1 MAQNQNIFGKLRE
14 LGFKTCPEDFYGY
27 VDLWKSWYDGDVEK
41 FHHYKVY
48 NGQKKIKCDR
58 YGLGMAKKV
67 CEDWANLLLTEKVKV
82 TLEGDAEQEFFNQ
95 VCQDNNF
102 EVKSNEQEELT
113 FFGGTTSTIVRA
125 VDVPVNQE
133 TGGVTGTGRL
143 VLDYA
148 HMPNIY
154 PLSWENGKII
164 ECAFA
169 THKVDGEDKYLYVQ
183 IHRLNEQKTYDIE
196 NYLFRDNQGSL
207 TQVELST
214 VADLADVAEKVHTQE
229 TERMFVINR
238 PNIVNNIDPSLP
250 LGISVYANAI
260 PQLKG
265 CDIAYDTYVNEMVT
279 GKKRVVVKAEA
290 LQNVDGEPTFD
301 PDDVVFYALPE
312 DSSAGA
318 EATMIQPLDM
328 SLRTPQLNAAIQ
340 DMLNMLSA
348 RCGFG
353 ENHYKFNNGGVAT
366 ATQIVSENSTL
377 FRTIKKHEIVL
388 EGMLKELA
396 RIILRMGNL
405 YCGQH
410 LNPDVEITVDFD
422 DSIIENKDVDFQR
435 DAAMVSMGILNPWE
449 FRAKWMNESEET
461 AKAALPQM
469 DALAGLVEDGTEN
482 NPPANGK
489 GAQRPTQPPQRE
501 TEQGVRSAGYPDDRE
516 EEEDGTRNRQ
526 RANGRNRSSAQ
537 NNRGVARNQ

>member
-82 TLEGDAEQEFFNQ
+82 TLEGEAEQEFFDK
-95 VCQDNNF
+95 VCKDNSF
-102 EVKSNEQEELT
+102 EVKASELEELT
-113 FFGGTTSTIVRA
+113 FYGGTTAIIVRA
-125 VDVPVNQE
+125 VDVPVNEQ
-133 TGGVTGTGRL
+133 TGEVTGTGRL
-143 VLDYA
+143 LLDYA
-148 HMPNIY
+148 YMPNIY
-154 PLSWENGKII
+154 PLSWENGRII

-169 THKVDGEDKYLYVQ
+169 TRKVDGEDEYMYVQ
-183 IHRLNEQKTYDIE
+183 IHRLTEQKTYDIE
-196 NYLFRDNQGSL
+196 NYLFRDNEGVLS
-207 TQVELST
+207 QVPLDT
-214 VADLADVAEKVHTQE
+214 IADLADVVETVHTKE
-229 TERMFVINR
+229 KDRLFVINR

-265 CDIAYDTYVNEMVT
+265 CDIAYDTYVNEMIT

-290 LQNVDGEPTFD
+290 LQNTEGEPTFD

-312 DSSAGA
+312 DSSAGS
-318 EATMIQPLDM
+318 EATLIQPLDM

-396 RIILRMGNL
+396 RTILRMGNL
-405 YCGQH
+405 YCGES
-410 LNPDVEITVDFD
+410 LNPDVECTVDFD
-422 DSIIENKDVDFQR
+422 DSIIEDKQSEFMR
-435 DAAMVSMGILNPWE
+435 DMQLLSAGILNPYE
-449 FRAKWMNESEET
+449 VRMKYMNESEET

-469 DALAGLVEDGTEN
+469 TQLMNGLVEDGTEGN
-482 NPPANGK
+482 NPPTG
-489 GAQRPTQPPQRE
+489 GTGGQQTQQE
-501 TEQGVRSAGYPDDRE
+501 AADEV
-516 EEEDGTRNRQ
+516 
-526 RANGRNRSSAQ
+526 
-537 NNRGVARNQ
+537 

>member
-1 MAQNQNIFGKLRE
+1 MAQDIFGKLRE
-14 LGFKTCPEDFYGY
+14 LGFKTCPESFYGY
-27 VDLWKSWYDGDVEK
+27 IDLWKSWYDGDVDK

-48 NGQKKIKCDR
+48 NGQRTLHCDR

-67 CEDWANLLLTEKVKV
+67 CEDWANLLMNEKVQI
-82 TLEGDAEQEFFNQ
+82 TLEGEKEQEYFDQ

-102 EVKSNEQEELT
+102 VVKANELEELA
-113 FFGGTTSTIVRA
+113 FFGGTTAIITRA

-133 TGGVTGTGRL
+133 TGSVAGSGRL

-148 HMPNIY
+148 YMPNIY
-154 PLSWENGKII
+154 PLSWENGKVT

-169 THKVDGEDKYLYVQ
+169 THKVNGEDKYMYVQ
-183 IHRLNEQKTYDIE
+183 IHRLNDRKTYDIE
-196 NYLFRDNQGSL
+196 NYLFRDNDGSL
-207 TQVELST
+207 TQVELGMLD
-214 VADLADVAEKVHTQE
+214 DLAGVAEKVSTNE

-238 PNIVNNIDPSLP
+238 PNIVNNIDPSIP

-265 CDIAYDTYVNEMVT
+265 CDIAYDTYVNEMVL
-279 GKKRVVVKAEA
+279 GKKRVIVKAEA
-290 LQNVDGEPTFD
+290 LQNTDGDPTFD

-312 DSSAGA
+312 DSSAGS
-318 EATMIQPLDM
+318 EATLIQPLDM

-340 DMLNMLSA
+340 DMLNILSA

-353 ENHYKFNNGGVAT
+353 ENHYKFNNGGIAT

-388 EGMLKELA
+388 EEMLKELA
-396 RIILRMGNL
+396 RTILRMGNI
-405 YCGQH
+405 YCGQS

-422 DSIIENKDVDFQR
+422 DSIIEDKNTEFQR
-435 DAAMVSMGILNPWE
+435 DAAMVSMGVLNLWE

-469 DALAGLVEDGTEN
+469 DALVNDGTEN
-482 NPPANGK
+482 NPPAKGN
-489 GAQRPTQPPQRE
+489 GAQKPTQPPQRE
-501 TEQGVRSAGYPDDRE
+501 TERDAGNKTDRE
-516 EEEDGTRNRQ
+516 EEE
-526 RANGRNRSSAQ
+526 
-537 NNRGVARNQ
+537 

>member
-1 MAQNQNIFGKLRE
+1 M
-14 LGFKTCPEDFYGY
+14 
-27 VDLWKSWYDGDVEK
+27 
-41 FHHYKVY
+41 
-48 NGQKKIKCDR
+48 
-58 YGLGMAKKV
+58 
-67 CEDWANLLLTEKVKV
+67 
-82 TLEGDAEQEFFNQ
+82 
-95 VCQDNNF
+95 
-102 EVKSNEQEELT
+102 
-113 FFGGTTSTIVRA
+113 
-125 VDVPVNQE
+125 
-133 TGGVTGTGRL
+133 
-143 VLDYA
+143 
-148 HMPNIY
+148 
-154 PLSWENGKII
+154 
-164 ECAFA
+164 
-169 THKVDGEDKYLYVQ
+169 DGEDKYLYVQ

>member
-1 MAQNQNIFGKLRE
+1 MEQTQNIFGKLRE
-14 LGFKTCPEDFYGY
+14 MGFKTCPEDFYGNID
-27 VDLWKSWYDGDVEK
+27 VWKSWYDGDVEK
-41 FHHYKVY
+41 FHHYRVF
-48 NGQKKIKCDR
+48 NGQKKIACDR

-67 CEDWANLLLTEKVKV
+67 CEDWANLLMNEKVKI
-82 TLEGDAEQEFFNQ
+82 TLEGEDEQKFFDQ
-95 VCQDNNF
+95 VCRDNNF
-102 EVKSNEQEELT
+102 EVKANELEELT
-113 FFGGTTSTIVRA
+113 FFGGTSAIITRA

-133 TGGVTGTGRL
+133 TGSVTGSGRL

-148 HMPNIY
+148 YMPNIY
-154 PLSWENGKII
+154 PLSWENGKVT
-164 ECAFA
+164 ECAFV
-169 THKVDGEDKYLYVQ
+169 TRKVDGDSKYLYVQ
-183 IHRLNEQKTYDIE
+183 IHRLSENKTYNIE
-196 NYLFRDNQGSL
+196 NYLYRDDNGSL
-207 TQVELST
+207 SQVELGT
-214 VADLADVAEKVHTQE
+214 LADLAGVAEKVTTNE

-250 LGISVYANAI
+250 LGISVFANAI

-265 CDIAYDTYVNEMVT
+265 CDIAYDTYVNEMVL
-279 GKKRVVVKAEA
+279 GKKRVIVKAEA
-290 LQNVDGEPTFD
+290 LQNTDGNPTFD

-318 EATMIQPLDM
+318 EATMITPLDM

-340 DMLNMLSA
+340 DMLNILSA

-353 ENHYKFNNGGVAT
+353 ENHYKFNQGGVAT

-388 EGMLKELA
+388 EDMLKELA
-396 RIILRMGNL
+396 RTILRMGNL
-405 YCGQH
+405 YCGQN
-410 LNPDVEITVDFD
+410 LDADVEITIDFD
-422 DSIIENKDVDFQR
+422 DSIIQDRDAEFQK

-469 DALAGLVEDGTEN
+469 DALVEDETEN
-482 NPPANGK
+482 TPPPNRK
-489 GAQRPTQPPQRE
+489 SAQKPAQGRQRE

-516 EEEDGTRNRQ
+516 EE
-526 RANGRNRSSAQ
+526 
-537 NNRGVARNQ
+537 